1 MEGNDTKILFY
12 GRRDPCY
19 EFSNFY
25 PSPILIDSKLWP
37 TTEHYYQAMKFPN
50 DPEFQEKIR
59 LVTDPGKMK
68 ALAWGDKSPELRKDW
83 DSVSSEV
90 MFKCCK
96 EKFLQH
102 EALKKVLLGTGD
114 KELIEHT
121 KNDAFWGDGGDGSGR
136 NELGKVLMAVRK
148 EIREMDEKK

>member
-12 GRRDPCY
+12 SRKAPFF
-19 EFSNFY
+19 ELTNFY

-37 TTEHYYQAMKFPN
+37 TTEHYFQAMKFPD

-59 LVTDPGKMK
+59 LEPSPGKMK
-68 ALAWGDKSPELRKDW
+68 ELAWEKKFTEMRKDW
-83 DSVSSEV
+83 ESVKIGI

-102 EALKKVLLGTGD
+102 ENLKKLLLGTGD
-114 KELIEHT
+114 KELVEHT
-121 KNDAFWGDGGDGSGR
+121 NKDGFWADGGDGSGR

-148 EIREMDEKK
+148 EIREMEEKK